1 MNVSVVGTGYV
12 GLITAACFAENGY
25 KAVFIDL
32 RGEKVDLINTQMPSK
47 RAEKRRETQGNSSA
61 A

>member
-1 MNVSVVGTGYV
+1 
-12 GLITAACFAENGY
+12 
-25 KAVFIDL
+25 L